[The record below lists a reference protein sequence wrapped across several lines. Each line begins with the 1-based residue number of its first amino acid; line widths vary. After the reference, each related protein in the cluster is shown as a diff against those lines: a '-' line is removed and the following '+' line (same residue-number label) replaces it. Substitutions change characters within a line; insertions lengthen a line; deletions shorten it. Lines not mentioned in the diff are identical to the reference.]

1 MASLERF
8 VSVLLILAVFAF
20 VCLQIY
26 KDYQKNKKQ

>member
-1 MASLERF
+1 MEVLERF
-8 VSVLLILAVFAF
+8 VSVLAILAVFMF